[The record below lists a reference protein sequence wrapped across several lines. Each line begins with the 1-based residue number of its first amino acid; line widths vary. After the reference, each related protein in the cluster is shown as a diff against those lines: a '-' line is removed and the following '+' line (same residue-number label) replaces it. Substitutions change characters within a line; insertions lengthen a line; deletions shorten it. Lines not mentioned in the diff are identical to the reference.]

1 MTQKIGF
8 YAYLDHNEIMGQ
20 HKVMAFNV
28 AKTNIG
34 QGYSTHSGVFIA
46 PLSGLFGF
54 SCSLYPS
61 AQSLGSFHIYANDDI
76 VATMFTDSD
85 SANWDLSA
93 SSTTVVLSL
102 NQGDEVYVRSDAAY
116 NNIKTIEGSQY
127 AQSSFSG
134 WLISA

>member
-8 YAYLDHNEIMGQ
+8 YAYIDHNEIMGQ

-34 QGYSTHSGVFIA
+34 QGYSTHSGVFTA
-46 PLSGLFGF
+46 PISGLYAF

-61 AQSLGSFHIYANDDI
+61 HLSRGSFHIFANDDA

-85 SANWDLSA
+85 SGNWDISA

-102 NQGDEVYVRSDAAY
+102 NQGDEVYVRSDDTY
-116 NNIKTIEGSQY
+116 QNVKTIESSQY
-127 AQSSFSG
+127 AKSSFSG
-134 WLISA
+134 WLIST

>member
-8 YAYLDHNEIMGQ
+8 YAYIDHNEIMGK

-34 QGYSTHSGVFIA
+34 QGYLTHSGVFVA
-46 PLSGLFGF
+46 PVSGLFGF

-61 AQSLGSFHIYANDDI
+61 DQSGGSFHMFANDDA
-76 VATMFTDSD
+76 VATMFVDSD
-85 SANWDLSA
+85 SGNWDLSA

-102 NQGDEVYVRSDAAY
+102 NQGDEVYVRSDGTY
-116 NNIKTIEGSQY
+116 TNLKTIEGSQY
-127 AQSSFSG
+127 AKSSFSG